1 MFLQIKSEN
10 YKNETPYIN
19 NIISPIRLYV
29 ELTLQ
34 FVSIPQFKEF

>member
-19 NIISPIRLYV
+19 KDIISPTKLYV
-29 ELTLQ
+29 QLT
-34 FVSIPQFKEF
+34 S